1 MKKTMRLFFVVWL
14 ACVMGLVI
22 NPTLSVAA
30 EDSGNADSSTP
41 LFHSSL
47 QCSLSD
53 LSSTNIDLNADVCSP
68 RSTKQETRSSN
79 TASEKNF
86 VVAQARSAGSAT
98 RSGRGGATCRGTLT
112 CSGGA
117 TCGARPTWSGGG
129 GTTCRGTVTC
139 SAATCAATCAT
150 TCNGQT
156 CLGSQ
161 TCSGNLT
168 CSGTCEGSGG
178 ATCQG
183 NHTCS
188 RRCPRSP
195 YR

>member
-1 MKKTMRLFFVVWL
+1 MKRTMKLFFVVWL

-68 RSTKQETRSSN
+68 RATRHETTSSN
-79 TASEKNF
+79 TVSEENF
-86 VVAQARSAGSAT
+86 VVAQARSAT
-98 RSGRGGATCRGTLT
+98 RSGSGGATCRGTLT

-117 TCGARPTWSGGG
+117 TCGTRPTCSGGARA
-129 GTTCRGTVTC
+129 TCR
-139 SAATCAATCAT
+139 ATCAATCAT
-150 TCNGQT
+150 CAGNQT
-156 CLGSQ
+156 CGGNP
-161 TCSGNLT
+161 TCAGGVT

-183 NHTCS
+183 SYTCS
-188 RRCPRSP
+188 RRCPPSP